1 MCGYNLVSG
10 RYGVLKKFCI
20 GRFTILCGMNETEMK
35 KEALNL
41 FQNPIPDQGSLLEK
55 ESWNGMSS
63 VPSAIY

>member
-1 MCGYNLVSG
+1 MIKVKRVYDASGPSDGRRFLVE
-10 RYGVLKKFCI
+10 RLWPRGV
-20 GRFTILCGMNETEMK
+20 K
-35 KEALNL
+35 KEALKL